1 MVTKGGWEVEIICK
15 NNSVSGYDDW
25 NFITSMVP
33 TGWRYPTLL
42 FLSEVIG

>member
-1 MVTKGGWEVEIICK
+1 MKGGWEVEILCK
-15 NNSVSGYDDW
+15 NNGVLGYADS

-33 TGWRYPTLL
+33 TGWRIPTF